1 MFFLFSFLKLLQLV
15 LHEGGHSLYYL
26 VRGVPVTLYVHPFHF
41 SGYAFPMVTVPIWK
55 DILGSLTALPVA
67 ALIYLLAWKRRSPR
81 LLPLVM
87 LAPYILI
94 NDGFNVMG
102 FFGDFRNLAEAT
114 GLPGG
119 LFMLLGAAILL
130 FGVLTL
136 FALLPFAGLDPGDNK
151 ALFVL
156 PAAMFLIS
164 ALSFP
169 LALLFVPGSAI
180 DLEYFAGREIV
191 QSAGMFALWTGF
203 GLLLGLLYVTLYR
216 KLYPRLPA
224 WLRSETV
231 ELAWRDLRLPA
242 ILWAIS
248 LVIGLVIVI

>member
-1 MFFLFSFLKLLQLV
+1 M
-15 LHEGGHSLYYL
+15 
-26 VRGVPVTLYVHPFHF
+26 
-41 SGYAFPMVTVPIWK
+41 
-55 DILGSLTALPVA
+55 
-67 ALIYLLAWKRRSPR
+67 
-81 LLPLVM
+81 
-87 LAPYILI
+87 
-94 NDGFNVMG
+94 
-102 FFGDFRNLAEAT
+102 
-114 GLPGG
+114 
-119 LFMLLGAAILL
+119 
-130 FGVLTL
+130 LTL

-216 KLYPRLPA
+216 KLSPRLPA